1 MKEGRVM
8 SGKDCVI
15 VCTTLP
21 AGADSM
27 RFGKKLVD
35 ERLAAC
41 VTSRPGVQSVYRWQ
55 DRIEHS
61 EEQQIVI
68 KTTRSRVDQLGK
80 TILAIHPYDVPE
92 ILVLPVIDGY
102 SDYIDWIQKA
112 TREII

>member
-1 MKEGRVM
+1 M

-15 VCTTLP
+15 VYTTLP

-80 TILAIHPYDVPE
+80 AILAIHPYDVPE

-102 SDYIDWIQKA
+102 SGYIDWVQKA
-112 TREII
+112 TRETI

>member
-1 MKEGRVM
+1 M

-21 AGADSM
+21 AGADSI
-27 RFGKKLVD
+27 RFGKKLLD

-55 DRIEHS
+55 DRIEHT

-80 TILAIHPYDVPE
+80 KILAIHPYEVPE

-102 SDYIDWIQKA
+102 SGYIDWVQKA
-112 TREII
+112 TRETI

>member
-1 MKEGRVM
+1 M

-15 VCTTLP
+15 VYTTLP

-35 ERLAAC
+35 ERVAAC

-80 TILAIHPYDVPE
+80 AILAIHPYDVPE

-102 SDYIDWIQKA
+102 SAYIDWVQKA
-112 TREII
+112 TRETI